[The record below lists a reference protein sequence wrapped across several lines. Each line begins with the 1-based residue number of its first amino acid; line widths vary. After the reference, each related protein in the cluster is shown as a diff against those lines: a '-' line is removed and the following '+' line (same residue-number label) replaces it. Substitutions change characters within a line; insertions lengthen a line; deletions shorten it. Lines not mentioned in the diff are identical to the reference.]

1 MAANKSLATFNLSK
15 EPELQAKKEALA
27 AKQAEAQALVKQ
39 LQSSRAK
46 LEAKTGKHRYF
57 SRVKK
62 ISLCCMYVC
71 FSGQEGAAVGSIL
84 VSWTICTIC

>member
-1 MAANKSLATFNLSK
+1 MPRISIFCRQIRALYSKKEEQMAANKSLATFNLSK
-15 EPELQAKKEALA
+15 EPELRAKKEALA

-39 LQSSRAK
+39 LQTSRAK

-62 ISLCCMYVC
+62 
-71 FSGQEGAAVGSIL
+71 
-84 VSWTICTIC
+84 

>member
-57 SRVKK
+57 SRVKYFACK
-62 ISLCCMYVC
+62 
-71 FSGQEGAAVGSIL
+71 
-84 VSWTICTIC
+84 

>member
-1 MAANKSLATFNLSK
+1 MSVVYGYIYFSYLFLLQIRALYSKKEEQMAANKSLATFNLSK

-39 LQSSRAK
+39 LQTSRAK

-57 SRVKK
+57 SRVKM
-62 ISLCCMYVC
+62 SY
-71 FSGQEGAAVGSIL
+71 
-84 VSWTICTIC
+84 